1 MTPWKIVH
9 AFHALIVAV
18 LCAFLVGCGGGG
30 GTGGTGGT
38 NPPPTP
44 SFTLS
49 LSPASVTLAQG
60 GSNQV
65 VQVSV
70 AGQNG
75 FAGSVSVTV
84 GTLPS
89 GVTTSLN
96 SLSVTSGAPATLILS
111 ASSTAQVAQESIAVQ
126 GVSGTLS
133 ENATLQLT
141 ISATAVADPFRAV
154 GGSLVHGFYDESRQL
169 LFAANPGLNELDVFS
184 GVDFSLKA
192 RVPLPQPW
200 GIDQMPDGNT
210 LVIGTQAQEI
220 ITVNE
225 DTLSITQHPYS
236 ATGGIFVLWF
246 PMVVA
251 MGNGKV
257 LVIGHEEGI
266 DCDDIYECGEYL
278 YEWDSNTNTFSQLEP
293 NAQTQGGLWETDSLA
308 RSADH
313 KWAVFAADQF
323 YLYSSD
329 TNSLKGVPLSTV
341 NPPQNE
347 FGVRGYALN
356 ADGSKIAVASAN
368 QVSFFDRSFTLL
380 GSTQLPTAFQTARSA
395 VQFTP
400 DGTRLFLEYALPLW
414 LEEVD
419 TTNYTALGVLSGSV
433 DPDGDNLERLLTLD
447 AEGHGYMGI
456 DEGLRLVNLTQ
467 PPVPNSANNN
477 NPGPPGCPG
486 LQAVLPLGASQ
497 QISFLDPVNGLSL
510 YIGGVPAPLLQG
522 GTAINVPASSVTGPA
537 DMECVDA
544 YGHMTVAIADV
555 SYGVDPLALSA
566 SLLPPSGNP
575 SAYLFGWGF
584 YGPPELSYTTNPPFQ
599 GSVDVGGEPAT
610 GAVTLGPAGLSS
622 TLGALA
628 FHIPDGSAG
637 ESANVA
643 VSSSFGS
650 GTLASA
656 ATYYP
661 APTIVQATG
670 LLQLLYDNHRNLLYA
685 LKSTEVDVLNPAT
698 LQWQSPVHFPAPATG
713 TYSYMVLS
721 PDGTKLVVAG
731 LAAPQSGLQPP
742 QFIVLDPDGVS
753 SPSVL
758 TYSGNASVSGSIAIT
773 KFNTVIEPGDPGL
786 VLDLSTSTFSALPYF
801 GADVIRASA
810 DGTHL
815 YTAALNVTSGE
826 MSSIDPS
833 TYAVQ
838 SESFGQIFWTDLAVS
853 SDGTQVAAVDAP
865 PYAAGD
871 SVGFFDSNLHYLNA
885 NAYPDF
891 SPPDDTG
898 VLGATFSPGAK
909 VLVVALGDSI
919 EFWDAVG
926 GTLRARLMTPEEL
939 HVLVYPEGAVAPV
952 LVLDPIGQTIYAISA
967 SGLTVIKLPVPLDQL
982 SSFQWPLALRL
993 DNTQPW
999 LHGPI
1004 ASRMAVLRK
1013 KMPK

>member
-1 MTPWKIVH
+1 MTPWKI
-9 AFHALIVAV
+9 FHTLAVAV
-18 LCAFLVGCGGGG
+18 FCVFVAGCGGGG
-30 GTGGTGGT
+30 AGTSGT
-38 NPPPTP
+38 NPSPPPAP

-49 LSPASVTLAQG
+49 LSPASVTLARG
-60 GSNQV
+60 GTSQA

-75 FAGSVSVTV
+75 FEGSVSVTV

-89 GVTTSLN
+89 GVTASPN
-96 SLSVTSGAPATLILS
+96 SLSVTSGAPETFMLS
-111 ASSTAQVAQESIAVQ
+111 APSATQVAQESITVQ

-133 ENATLQLT
+133 ENATLKLT
-141 ISATAVADPFRAV
+141 ISSTAVVDPFHAV

-169 LFAANPGLNELDVFS
+169 LFATNPGLNELDVFS

-225 DTLSITQHPYS
+225 DTFSVTQHPYS
-236 ATGGIFVLWF
+236 ATESTFVLFF

-266 DCDDIYECGEYL
+266 DCNNIFECGEYL
-278 YEWDSNTNTFSQLEP
+278 YEWDSNSNTFSQLEP
-293 NAQTQGGLWETDSLA
+293 NGQTQGGSWETDSLA

-329 TNSLKGVPLSTV
+329 TDSLTGVPLSTV
-341 NPPQNE
+341 NPPLNE
-347 FGVRGYALN
+347 FGVRGYAVN
-356 ADGSKIAVASAN
+356 ADGSKIAVASATE
-368 QVSFFDRSFTLL
+368 VSFFDRSFTLL
-380 GSTQLPTAFQTARSA
+380 GSTQLQTAFQTARSA

-419 TTNYTALGVLSGSV
+419 TVNYTALGVLSGSV
-433 DPDGDNLERLLTLD
+433 DPDDDNLERLLTVD
-447 AEGHGYMGI
+447 AEGHGYVGI
-456 DEGLRLVNLTQ
+456 DEGLRLVDLTQ

-477 NPGPPGCPG
+477 NPGPPQCPG
-486 LQAVLPLGASQ
+486 LQAILSLGTSQ
-497 QISFLDPVNGLSL
+497 QISFVQPVNGLSL
-510 YIGGVPAPLLQG
+510 YIGGVPTPLLQG
-522 GTAINVPASSVTGPA
+522 GTAINVPASSVAGPV
-537 DMECVDA
+537 DMECVDL
-544 YGHMTVAIADV
+544 YGHMTVAIGDV
-555 SYGVDPLALSA
+555 SYGVDPFAFSA
-566 SLLPPSGNP
+566 NLLPPSGNP
-575 SAYLFGWGF
+575 TVYLFGFGF

-599 GSVDVGGEPAT
+599 GAVSVGAQPVT
-610 GAVTLGPAGLSS
+610 GAVTLGSQGLSS

-628 FHIPDGSAG
+628 FHIPNGSAG
-637 ESANVA
+637 ELAEVA

-661 APTIVQATG
+661 APTIVPATG
-670 LLQLLYDNHRNLLYA
+670 LLQLLYDSHRNLLYA

-698 LQWQSPVHFPAPATG
+698 LQWQSPIHFPAAAMG
-713 TYSYMVLS
+713 TYSSIALS

-731 LAAPQSGLQPP
+731 LAAPQSGSQPP

-758 TYSGNASVSGSIAIT
+758 TYSGNASVSGSMAIT
-773 KFNTVIEPGDPGL
+773 KFNTVVEPGDPGL
-786 VLDLSTSTFSALPYF
+786 VLDLSTSTFSPLAYF
-801 GADVIRASA
+801 GADVIRTSA

-815 YTAALNVTSGE
+815 YTAALNVSSGE

-838 SESFGQIFWTDLAVS
+838 SKRFGQLFWTDLAVS
-853 SDGTQVAAVDAP
+853 SDGTQVAAIEAP
-865 PYAAGD
+865 PSSAGD
-871 SVGFFDSNLHYLNA
+871 SVGFFDSNLHYLNT
-885 NAYPDF
+885 NVYPDF

-898 VLGATFSPGAK
+898 VLGATFSPGGK
-909 VLVVALGDSI
+909 VLVVALGNSI
-919 EFWDAVG
+919 EFWDASH

-952 LVLDPIGQTIYAISA
+952 LALDPMGQTIYAISA
-967 SGLTVIKLPVPLDQL
+967 SGLTVMKLPEPLDQL
-982 SSFQWPLALRL
+982 SPVQWPLALRL
-993 DNTQPW
+993 SNAQPW
-999 LHGPI
+999 LRGPI
-1004 ASRMAVLRK
+1004 TSRMAALRK
-1013 KMPK
+1013 KVRR

>member
-1 MTPWKIVH
+1 MTALKI
-9 AFHALIVAV
+9 FHALPVAV
-18 LCAFLVGCGGGG
+18 FCVFVVGCGGGG
-30 GTGGTGGT
+30 GTGGT
-38 NPPPTP
+38 NSLPPPTP

-49 LSPASVTLAQG
+49 LTPTSVTLAPGGASQG
-60 GSNQV
+60 

-70 AGQNG
+70 AGQND

-84 GTLPS
+84 NTLPS
-89 GVTTSLN
+89 GVTASPN
-96 SLSVTSGAPATLILS
+96 SLSVTSGAPAAFMLS
-111 ASSTAQVAQESIAVQ
+111 ASSAAQIAQESIAVQ

-141 ISATAVADPFRAV
+141 ISGKAVADPFHAV
-154 GGSLVHGFYDESRQL
+154 GGSLVHGFYDESRKL

-192 RVPLPQPW
+192 RVPVPQPW

-225 DTLSITQHPYS
+225 DTLSVTQHPYS
-236 ATGGIFVLWF
+236 AAGSTFVLFF

-257 LVIGHEEGI
+257 LVIGHEGGI
-266 DCDDIYECGEYL
+266 DCNDIFECGEYL

-293 NAQTQGGLWETDSLA
+293 NAQTQSGLWETDSLS

-329 TNSLKGVPLSTV
+329 TDSLRAVPLSTV

-356 ADGSKIAVASAN
+356 ADGSKIAVASAQ

-380 GSTQLPTAFQTARSA
+380 GSTQLQTAFQTARSA

-400 DGTRLFLEYALPLW
+400 DGTRLFLEYASPLW

-419 TTNYTALGVLSGSV
+419 ATNYSALGVLSGSV
-433 DPDGDNLERLLTLD
+433 DPDVDNLERLLTLD
-447 AEGHGYMGI
+447 AEGHGYVGI
-456 DEGLRLVNLTQ
+456 DEGLRLVDLTQ

-486 LQAVLPLGASQ
+486 LQAVLPLGTSQ
-497 QISFLDPVNGLSL
+497 QISFLQPLNGLSL
-510 YIGGVPAPLLQG
+510 YIGGVPTPLLQG
-522 GTAINVPASSVTGPA
+522 GTAINVPASSVDGPV
-537 DMECVDA
+537 DVECVDA
-544 YGHMTVAIADV
+544 YGDMTVAIADV
-555 SYGVDPLALSA
+555 SYGVDPLSLSA
-566 SLLPPSGNP
+566 NLLPPSGNP
-575 SAYLFGWGF
+575 TAYLFGFGF
-584 YGPPELSYTTNPPFQ
+584 FGPPELSYTTNPPFQ
-599 GSVDVGGEPAT
+599 GSVSIGGQPAT
-610 GAVTLGPAGLSS
+610 GAVTLGAQGLTS

-628 FHIPDGSAG
+628 FHLPNGSAG
-637 ESANVA
+637 ESADVA

-661 APTIVQATG
+661 APTIVRATS
-670 LLQLLYDNHRNLLYA
+670 LLELLYDSHRNLLYA
-685 LKSTEVDVLNPAT
+685 LNSTEVDVLNPGT
-698 LQWQSPVHFPAPATG
+698 LQWQSPIRFPAAATG
-713 TYSYMVLS
+713 TYSSMALS

-731 LAAPQSGLQPP
+731 LAAPQSGSQPP

-773 KFNTVIEPGDPGL
+773 KFNAVVEPGDPGL
-786 VLDLSTSTFSALPYF
+786 VLDLSTSAFSPLAYF

-826 MSSIDPS
+826 MSSVDPS

-838 SESFGQIFWTDLAVS
+838 SESFGQLFWTDLAVS
-853 SDGTQVAAVDAP
+853 SDGTQVAAIEAP

-871 SVGFFDSNLHYLNA
+871 SVGFFDPNLHYLNT
-885 NAYPDF
+885 NVYPDF

-898 VLGATFSPGAK
+898 VLGATFSPGGK
-909 VLVVALGDSI
+909 VLVVPLGDSI
-919 EFWDAVG
+919 EFWDASR

-939 HVLVYPEGAVAPV
+939 HVLVYPEGPVVPV
-952 LVLDPIGQTIYAISA
+952 LALDAMGQTIYAISA
-967 SGLTVIKLPVPLDQL
+967 SGLTVIKLPEPLDQL
-982 SSFQWPLALRL
+982 SLVQWPLALRA
-993 DNTQPW
+993 TIAQPW
-999 LHGPI
+999 LRGPMT
-1004 ASRMAVLRK
+1004 SRMAALQK
-1013 KMPK
+1013 KLPR

>member
-1 MTPWKIVH
+1 MTYWRI
-9 AFHALIVAV
+9 FHTFAVAV
-18 LCAFLVGCGGGG
+18 SCVFVLGCGAGSGS
-30 GTGGTGGT
+30 GGT
-38 NPPPTP
+38 NPSPQPLAP
-44 SFTLS
+44 GFTLS
-49 LSPASVTLAQG
+49 LSPANVTVARG
-60 GSNQV
+60 GASQA

-84 GTLPS
+84 GALPS
-89 GVTTSLN
+89 GVTVSPS
-96 SLSVTSGAPATLILS
+96 SLSVASGAQATFTLS
-111 ASSTAQVAQESIAVQ
+111 ASSAAQIMQESIVVQ
-126 GVSGTLS
+126 GVSGTIS

-141 ISATAVADPFRAV
+141 ISGTAIADPFRMV

-169 LFAANPGLNELDVFS
+169 LFAANPGLNELEVFS
-184 GVDFSLKA
+184 GADFSLKA
-192 RVPLPQPW
+192 RVPVPQPW

-220 ITVNE
+220 LTVNE
-225 DTLSITQHPYS
+225 DTLSVMQHPYS
-236 ATGGIFVLWF
+236 ATATGTAFALFF

-257 LVIGHEEGI
+257 LVIGHEAGI
-266 DCDDIYECGEYL
+266 DCNDIFECGEFL
-278 YEWDSNTNTFSQLEP
+278 YEWDSKTNTFSQLEP
-293 NAQTQGGLWETDSLA
+293 QSPSQLGWETDSLA

-329 TNSLKGVPLSTV
+329 ADSLTSVPLVTV
-341 NPPQNE
+341 NPPQDV

-356 ADGSKIAVASAN
+356 SDGSKIAVASALE
-368 QVSFFDRSFTLL
+368 VSFFDRSFTLL
-380 GSTQLPTAFQTARSA
+380 GSAQLPTAFQTARSA

-433 DPDGDNLERLLTLD
+433 DPDGDNLERLLTVD
-447 AEGHGYMGI
+447 AEGHGYVGI

-467 PPVPNSANNN
+467 PPGPNN

-486 LQAVLPLGASQ
+486 VQAVLPLGTSQ
-497 QISFLDPVNGLSL
+497 QISFLNPVNGLSL
-510 YIGGVPAPLLQG
+510 YIGGVPTPLLQG
-522 GTAINVPASSVTGPA
+522 GTEINVPASSVAGPV

-544 YGHMTVAIADV
+544 YGDMAVSIADV

-566 SLLPPSGNP
+566 NLLPPSGNP
-575 SAYLFGWGF
+575 TVYLFGFGF

-599 GSVDVGGEPAT
+599 GSVQVGGQPAT
-610 GAVTLGPAGLSS
+610 GAVTLGSQGLSS

-628 FHIPDGSAG
+628 FHVPDGSVG
-637 ESANVA
+637 ESADVA

-661 APTIVQATG
+661 APTFVPATG
-670 LLQLLYDNHRNLLYA
+670 LLQLLYDSHRNLLYA
-685 LKSTEVDVLNPAT
+685 LKSTEVDVLNPTT
-698 LQWQSPVHFPAPATG
+698 LQWQSPIRFPAAATG
-713 TYSYMVLS
+713 TYSAMALS

-731 LAAPQSGLQPP
+731 LAAMQSGSQPP
-742 QFIVLDPDGVS
+742 QFIVLDPDGAS

-758 TYSGNASVSGSIAIT
+758 TYSGNASASGSMAIT

-801 GADVIRASA
+801 AGADVIRASA
-810 DGTHL
+810 DGAHL
-815 YTAALNVTSGE
+815 YTAALNVSSGQV
-826 MSSIDPS
+826 SSVDPS

-838 SESFGQIFWTDLAVS
+838 STSFAYFFWTDLAVS
-853 SDGTQVAAVDAP
+853 QDGTQIAAVNAP

-871 SVGFFDSNLHYLNA
+871 SVGFFDSNLHYLNT
-885 NAYPDF
+885 NVYPDF

-898 VLGATFSPGAK
+898 VLGATFSPGGK
-909 VLVVALGDSI
+909 VLLVPLGNSI
-919 EFWDAVG
+919 ELWDAAR
-926 GTLRARLMTPEEL
+926 GTLVGRLMTPEEL
-939 HVLVYPEGAVAPV
+939 HVLVYPEGAVTPV
-952 LVLDPIGQTIYAISA
+952 LALDQMGRTIYAISA
-967 SGLTVIKLPVPLDQL
+967 SGLTVITLPEPLDQL
-982 SSFQWPLALRL
+982 SPFQWLSGLRL
-993 DNTQPW
+993 VNTQPW
-999 LHGPI
+999 LRGPI
-1004 ASRMAVLRK
+1004 TSRMAALRK
-1013 KMPK
+1013 KLPR